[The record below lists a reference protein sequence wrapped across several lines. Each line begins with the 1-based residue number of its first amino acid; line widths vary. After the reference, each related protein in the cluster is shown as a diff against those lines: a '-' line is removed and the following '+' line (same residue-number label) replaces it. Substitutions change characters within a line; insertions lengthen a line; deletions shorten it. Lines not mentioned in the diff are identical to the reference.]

1 MKRICFLVDS
11 IFSFGGVQRVTSVI
25 AKELARDYNV
35 TIVTF
40 DPPQTKDTSMY
51 RLEEA
56 DLNYR
61 FFAYPRISRLKQN
74 CCRLYSAVYRKL
86 RLQSRWASDLYALSS
101 FPSELRNALAEE
113 LRQGKYDVIVGVHAP
128 LAARLAT
135 LRRQLPGVRL
145 LGWSHNS
152 FEALFGK
159 SSLYIGPEI
168 KRHYV
173 YQFRKLDKVVLLCQH
188 DVATYRQYDPAFT
201 PIYIYNPLTLTPGQC
216 SDGSSRRFLAVGRF
230 SHQHKGFDLLIKA
243 FSLFAAEDSEWQLDI
258 VGEGEEEQLYRTLI
272 KASHLED
279 RVHIHPFTNDIQ
291 AYYSQAQVYV
301 LSSRWEGFGLVLVE
315 AMSHG
320 LPVVSSNL
328 PTSLEIL
335 GDFGL
340 YFENGHVESLARQ
353 LQEATRIDWPAKSRE
368 AIAIAHRFD
377 VDGIIGKWK
386 SIIGQ

>member
-56 DLNYR
+56 DLKYR

-188 DVATYRQYDPAFT
+188 DVTTYRQYDPAFT
-201 PIYIYNPLTLTPGQC
+201 PLYIYNPLTLTPGQC

-243 FSLFAAEDSEWQLDI
+243 FSLFAAEDSEWQLGRATLPDTHQDI
-258 VGEGEEEQLYRTLI
+258 TPGGPGSYTP
-272 KASHLED
+272 
-279 RVHIHPFTNDIQ
+279 IHQ
-291 AYYSQAQVYV
+291 
-301 LSSRWEGFGLVLVE
+301 R
-315 AMSHG
+315 H
-320 LPVVSSNL
+320 
-328 PTSLEIL
+328 TSLLLPGSGLRAQFAL
-335 GDFGL
+335 GRLRAGTGR
-340 YFENGHVESLARQ
+340 GHV
-353 LQEATRIDWPAKSRE
+353 TRTAGRLVKPAYKP
-368 AIAIAHRFD
+368 
-377 VDGIIGKWK
+377 
-386 SIIGQ
+386 